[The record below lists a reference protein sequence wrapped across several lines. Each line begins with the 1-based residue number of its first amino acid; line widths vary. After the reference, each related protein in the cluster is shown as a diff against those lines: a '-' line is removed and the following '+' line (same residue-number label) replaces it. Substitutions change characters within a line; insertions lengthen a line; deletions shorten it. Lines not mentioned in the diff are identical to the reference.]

1 MAAEAYGRFMGR
13 FSEPLGTEF
22 LAALDRAADVGPGA
36 RALDVGAGPGA
47 LTALLVD
54 RLGADLVCAVE
65 PSPPFVLA
73 LRERLPAVDVRQAPA
88 EALPWGRATFDLALA
103 QLVVHFMADPVA
115 GMREMARVTRTG
127 GALAA
132 CVWDHAEGRGPLGTF
147 WHAARDLDPGVRDE
161 SGLAGSREGQL
172 EELATAAGWLE
183 VQPSVIT
190 VEVPMAS
197 FADWWEPFT
206 LGVGPAGAHVAGLAP
221 EDRERLRRRCAELLP
236 DGAFTVSASA
246 WNVTGA
252 AP

>member
-54 RLGADLVCAVE
+54 RLGVDLVCAVE

-115 GMREMARVTRTG
+115 GMREMARVTRTE

-161 SGLAGSREGQL
+161 SGLGG
-172 EELATAAGWLE
+172 
-183 VQPSVIT
+183 
-190 VEVPMAS
+190 
-197 FADWWEPFT
+197 
-206 LGVGPAGAHVAGLAP
+206 VAGGSAGGPGDGGRLARGAALG
-221 EDRERLRRRCAELLP
+221 DHRGGADGLVRRLVGAVHARRGPRRSPRGGPGPRGPGAAPAPLCRLPP